1 MPMEY
6 RVEQL
11 ENGRAVF
18 TVSGRLDAATS
29 ADFKN
34 GLKNAAA
41 EYATFIVVDLNAL
54 TFIDSSGLSA
64 LVSGLKALREKDG
77 GLALTGVGE
86 QVRVAMELTRLDR
99 IFPVYPDR
107 ASALDSFKG

>member
-6 RVEQL
+6 KVEQL
-11 ENGRAVF
+11 EDRRAVF
-18 TVSGRLDAATS
+18 TVSGRLDAAT
-29 ADFKN
+29 AAEFKN
-34 GLKNAAA
+34 GLKTAAA
-41 EYATFIVVDLNAL
+41 EFATFVVVDLSAL

-77 GLALTGVGE
+77 GLALTGIGE

-99 IFPVYPDR
+99 IFPVYADR
-107 ASALDSFKG
+107 ASALDSFTG